1 MPDGYISK
9 GAVAWFIALAV
20 LVDIIVLL
28 IDLTAVGA
36 IVTPVISVIAWLT
49 FYLLF
54 KRRGVHF
61 NSPKRVLSMGGGF
74 LIELLP
80 IINILPGW
88 TVAVILVIG
97 TTKLP
102 AHLGGTGGRKPR
114 SQDEDADDSE
124 DAPEDVEE

>member
-9 GAVAWFIALAV
+9 GAAAWLITLAI
-20 LVDIIVLL
+20 LIDIVVLL
-28 IDLTAVGA
+28 LDLTAVGS
-36 IVTPVISVIAWLT
+36 IITPVISIIAWLT
-49 FYLLF
+49 FYMLF

-74 LIELLP
+74 FIEFIP

-88 TVAVILVIG
+88 TVAVLLVIG

-102 AHLGGTGGRKPR
+102 AHLGGTGAKKPR
-114 SQDEDADDSE
+114 NQTEDDENLDE
-124 DAPEDVEE
+124 EDVEE